1 MVVAFCLIFLSKAM
15 VYSLDFLL
23 AALAANCQEGSII
36 SGGSLAAVRLA
47 AMALLC
53 S

>member
-1 MVVAFCLIFLSKAM
+1 MVVAFCLIFPRAM
-15 VYSLDFLL
+15 IYSLDFLL
-23 AALAANCQEGSII
+23 AVLAANCQDGSII

-47 AMALLC
+47 TMVLLC